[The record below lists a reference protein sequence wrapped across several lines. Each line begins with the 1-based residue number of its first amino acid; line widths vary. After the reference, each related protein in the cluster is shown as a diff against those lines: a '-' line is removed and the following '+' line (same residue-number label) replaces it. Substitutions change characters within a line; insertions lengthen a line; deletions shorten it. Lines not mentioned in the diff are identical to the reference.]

1 MTIKKLIIVLVTIIS
16 LFPVILALVSSVN
29 QPQIQSNLQL
39 YQTNLILQAAELSN
53 ETSDKQNSAAV
64 DLVPVKTALLGNNPY
79 STAKD
84 QYQEV
89 KKLTQENLETLSK
102 KLTKNPENPLNLD
115 SNNVFT
121 KSRLNSANNLEQK
134 ELKKQIAQEEKF
146 LRQINLYLGLIE
158 AKQNNTTQAIQL
170 WDGITKQPSNE
181 SKQDSIETATVL
193 KALWS
198 QSAEVPA
205 NTEQTINSHLKGWFR
220 NEALKQYYQV
230 TEQQQDLL
238 ALQNKENEIATQA
251 ITKLAL
257 VGGIP
262 IISGLFGVGI
272 LVLLITQ
279 LFIKGKSSILA
290 NHNLAWET
298 PWGWEV
304 IWLVLIVGFFFIGQ
318 IILPV
323 VFGFA
328 GGIFK
333 LSITTLDLRY
343 KAVYVLVTYLSMTI
357 TGISVLYFSIK
368 PFFPLPKDWF
378 KFKWLSNWILWGL
391 GGYFVAFPL
400 VVIISLV
407 NQQIWQGKGG
417 SNPLLLLAL
426 ESQDK
431 FALIIF
437 FITASLA
444 APLFEEVIFRGF
456 LLPSLTR
463 YLPVW
468 GAIIVSSLIFALAHL
483 NLSEVLPL
491 ATLGIV
497 LGFVYTRSRNLL
509 SSMLLHSLWNSGT
522 LISLFILGSG
532 NG

>member
-53 ETSDKQNSAAV
+53 ETSDKKNSAAV
-64 DLVPVKTALLGNNPY
+64 DLFPIKTALLGNNPY
-79 STAKD
+79 STAQS

-89 KKLTQENLETLSK
+89 KKLTQENLGTLSK
-102 KLTKNPENPLNLD
+102 KLTKKSENLNLD
-115 SNNVFT
+115 SNKVLEQA
-121 KSRLNSANNLEQK
+121 KLNSNKNLEQK
-134 ELKKQIAQEEKF
+134 ELKKQIAQEGKF
-146 LRQINLYLGLIE
+146 LRQIDLYLGIIE
-158 AKQNNTTQAIQL
+158 AKQDNREQAIQL
-170 WDGITKQPSNE
+170 WDGIIKQSSNQL
-181 SKQDSIETATVL
+181 KPDLIETATAL

-198 QSAEVPA
+198 QPSEVPA
-205 NTEQTINSHLKGWFR
+205 NTEQVINNHLKGWFR
-220 NEALKQYYQV
+220 NEALKQFYQV
-230 TEQQQDLL
+230 TENKQDLL

-290 NHNLAWET
+290 NNNNLAWET
-298 PWGWEV
+298 PWNWEV

-323 VFGFA
+323 VFGFT

-343 KAVYVLVTYLSMTI
+343 KAIYVLVTYLSMAI

-368 PFFPLPKDWF
+368 SFLPLPKDWF
-378 KFKWLSNWILWGL
+378 QFKWLSNWILWGL

-400 VVIISLV
+400 VVIVSLV

-437 FITASLA
+437 FLTASLA

>member
-29 QPQIQSNLQL
+29 QPQVQSNLQL
-39 YQTNLILQAAELSN
+39 YQTNLILQASELSDSN
-53 ETSDKQNSAAV
+53 DSEAV
-64 DLVPVKTALLGNNPY
+64 DLAPVKIALLGTNPY
-79 STAKD
+79 LTAKN

-89 KKLTQENLETLSK
+89 KKLTQENLDTLST
-102 KLTKNPENPLNLD
+102 KLTKIPESNLNID
-115 SNNVFT
+115 NNNVLT
-121 KSRLNSANNLEQK
+121 KSRLNSAKNFDQK
-134 ELKKQIAQEEKF
+134 EIKKQITQDERF
-146 LRQINLYLGLIE
+146 LHKIDLSLGIIE
-158 AKQNNTTQAIQL
+158 AKQNNIEQSLQL
-170 WDGITKQPSNE
+170 WNGIIKSSDEQ
-181 SKQDSIETATVL
+181 SIKTATVL
-193 KALWS
+193 TGLWN
-198 QSAEVPA
+198 QPPEAIT
-205 NTEQTINSHLKGWFR
+205 NTEQILNSQLKGWFR

-230 TEQQQDLL
+230 TEQKQ
-238 ALQNKENEIATQA
+238 ALISLQKQENEIATQA
-251 ITKLAL
+251 ITKLTL

-262 IISGLFGVGI
+262 LISGLLGVGI
-272 LVLLITQ
+272 LVLLIIQ
-279 LFIKGKSSILA
+279 LFLKGKSAILA
-290 NHNLAWET
+290 NNNELAWET
-298 PWGWEV
+298 PWNGEV

-318 IILPV
+318 IILPLF
-323 VFGFA
+323 FGII
-328 GGIFK
+328 GSIFK
-333 LSITTLDLRY
+333 LSVATLTLRY
-343 KAVYVLVTYLSMTI
+343 KAIYVLVSYLTMAI
-357 TGISVLYFSIK
+357 TGLLVMYFSIK

-378 KFKWLSNWILWGL
+378 KFNWLSNWILWGI

-400 VVIISLV
+400 VVIVSLI

-431 FALIIF
+431 IALSIF

-444 APLFEEVIFRGF
+444 APLFEEIIFRGF

-463 YLPVW
+463 YFSVW

-497 LGFVYTRSRNLL
+497 LGFVYTRSKNLL

-532 NG
+532 NQ